1 MPSRPIAGV
10 PNDGRRSTKKFRSS
24 DLRNCAESVI
34 ITTLLSSTEMIMNPK
49 TKNLAVS
56 VRSDTYE
63 KIGKLADSLGIPRSQ
78 FVALAVDQ
86 YVLLHSTPRK
96 ETRCSHGTDGQHEE

>member
-1 MPSRPIAGV
+1 
-10 PNDGRRSTKKFRSS
+10 
-24 DLRNCAESVI
+24 
-34 ITTLLSSTEMIMNPK
+34 MIMNPK

-96 ETRCSHGTDGQHEE
+96 ETRCCAHGTDGEHDE

>member
-1 MPSRPIAGV
+1 
-10 PNDGRRSTKKFRSS
+10 
-24 DLRNCAESVI
+24 LRHYAELVI
-34 ITTLLSSTEMIMNPK
+34 ITTPLSGKEMIMNPK

-56 VRSDTYE
+56 VRADTYE

-96 ETRCSHGTDGQHEE
+96 ETRCCAHGTDGDHDE